1 LLGENLLLLNQKV
14 TVVQYNKESKSF
26 EYYGKPNKLM
36 SSAAE
41 GEMNNRDE
49 EITNMEDFLSALKAW
64 LARPENQRLS
74 VHSIFEHMDNSSSK
88 TLSEGQLCIAFNKL
102 GIDLREREK
111 IMLKKYLDQNNINRF
126 EYVPL
131 LREIEGIP

>member
-1 LLGENLLLLNQKV
+1 MNQKV

-36 SSAAE
+36 SAAAE
-41 GEMNNRDE
+41 GEMNGGGTE

-74 VHSIFEHMDNSSSK
+74 VHSIFEHMDTSSSK
-88 TLSEGQLCIAFNKL
+88 TLSEGQLCIAFNKI

-126 EYVPL
+126 EYVHL